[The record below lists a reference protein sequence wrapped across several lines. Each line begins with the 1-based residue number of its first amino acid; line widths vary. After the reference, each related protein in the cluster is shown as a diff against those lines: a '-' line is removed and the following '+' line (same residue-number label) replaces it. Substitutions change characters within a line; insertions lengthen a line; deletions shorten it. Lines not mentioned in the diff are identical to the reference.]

1 MIESYQKF
9 IIIKRNCN
17 NQQIIQ
23 YLKNNNYWFNESIW
37 TATSQY
43 DHILLFY
50 NNKNFG
56 NQLKTITHFDYNI
69 KPDIVLKL
77 FCQSVSKSHIDNIKL
92 YYVNGQNMY
101 ILDSFKNLNDY
112 FVNSL
117 KSISYNPNIH
127 FILWITTDIHN
138 KYINYLVQSKL
149 LIDRKSKKK
158 KYTQQT
164 SQNVNTLGSFGTQPT
179 SNTIGTFGQQ
189 QHRNS
194 FSTFGTQPTSNTIGT
209 FGQQQHRNSFSTFGT
224 QPTSNTIGT
233 FGTQPTS
240 NTIGTFGQQQH
251 RNSFSTFGTQ
261 QQPTSNFGMLG
272 NTSQQQPNNIL
283 GTFGNNTTQHIN
295 SFSTLGNTNTIWKNK

>member
-37 TATSQY
+37 TAKSPY

-56 NQLKTITHFDYNI
+56 NQLKTVTHFDYNI

-158 KYTQQT
+158 KYTQQS
-164 SQNVNTLGSFGTQPT
+164 SQNV
-179 SNTIGTFGQQ
+179 NTIGTFGQPQ
-189 QHRNS
+189 NVMGSFGTQQSTQHRN
-194 FSTFGTQPTSNTIGT
+194 TLGT
-209 FGQQQHRNSFSTFGT
+209 FGQQ
-224 QPTSNTIGT
+224 P
-233 FGTQPTS
+233 
-240 NTIGTFGQQQH
+240 
-251 RNSFSTFGTQ
+251 
-261 QQPTSNFGMLG
+261 
-272 NTSQQQPNNIL
+272 SQNVN
-283 GTFGNNTTQHIN
+283 
-295 SFSTLGNTNTIWKNK
+295 

>member
-37 TATSQY
+37 TAKSPY

-56 NQLKTITHFDYNI
+56 NQLKTVTHFDYNI

-77 FCQSVSKSHIDNIKL
+77 FCQSVSGSHIDNIKL
-92 YYVNGQNMY
+92 YYINGQNMY

-164 SQNVNTLGSFGTQPT
+164 SQNVNTLGSFGQPQNVIGSFGTQQT
-179 SNTIGTFGQQ
+179 TQNVNTLGTFGQQ
-189 QHRNS
+189 PSQNV
-194 FSTFGTQPTSNTIGT
+194 NTLGT
-209 FGQQQHRNSFSTFGT
+209 FGQQS
-224 QPTSNTIGT
+224 SN
-233 FGTQPTS
+233 
-240 NTIGTFGQQQH
+240 NTLGTFGQQ
-251 RNSFSTFGTQ
+251 S
-261 QQPTSNFGMLG
+261 
-272 NTSQQQPNNIL
+272 
-283 GTFGNNTTQHIN
+283 
-295 SFSTLGNTNTIWKNK
+295 